1 MSRELN
7 FKVISFLRKY
17 THAKTNLS
25 CYNSDIHE
33 SILIIFGT
41 NVNDKVGNH
50 KVLHFPTS
58 PN

>member
-1 MSRELN
+1 MYIDYYSVSAEN
-7 FKVISFLRKY
+7 V
-17 THAKTNLS
+17 TTLS

-41 NVNDKVGNH
+41 NITEKVGNQT
-50 KVLHFPTS
+50 VLYFPTS